1 MSARQIK
8 HIELFGGYTKKRKII
23 IDAAEVFPGEYSVMA
38 MYENGEEI
46 EEEITHT
53 GKEAIDFFYQM
64 AEKYMEPLQRA
75 VFTAGLER
83 GKKYTLFYLN
93 DFGFPVCQKVIFER
107 AEFTTY
113 AQYSDVVKLIFKPYR
128 KRNLYQ
134 KYFYNCSLSIFEGW
148 QNLKEE
154 DTKEVIKENSHV
166 KIIRSK
172 YGCFDGNYIKDGNG
186 ILKNPVM
193 IHENFKTGVNGKI
206 YG

>member
-83 GKKYTLFYLN
+83 GKYTLFYLN
-93 DFGFPVCQKVIFER
+93 DFGFPVCQQKVIFER

-154 DTKEVIKENSHV
+154 DTKEVIKEDSQV
-166 KIIRSK
+166 KITRSK
-172 YGCFDGNYIKDGNG
+172 YGCFDGNYIKDGNS

>member
-83 GKKYTLFYLN
+83 GKEIHSFLF
-93 DFGFPVCQKVIFER
+93 K
-107 AEFTTY
+107 
-113 AQYSDVVKLIFKPYR
+113 
-128 KRNLYQ
+128 
-134 KYFYNCSLSIFEGW
+134 
-148 QNLKEE
+148 
-154 DTKEVIKENSHV
+154 
-166 KIIRSK
+166 
-172 YGCFDGNYIKDGNG
+172 
-186 ILKNPVM
+186 
-193 IHENFKTGVNGKI
+193 
-206 YG
+206 